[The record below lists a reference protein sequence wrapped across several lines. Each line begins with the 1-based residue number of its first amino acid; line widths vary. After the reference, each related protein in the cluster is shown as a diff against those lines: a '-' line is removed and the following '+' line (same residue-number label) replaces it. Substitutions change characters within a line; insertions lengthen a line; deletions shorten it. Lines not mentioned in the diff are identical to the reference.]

1 MTAVLDNPLAVCP
14 YQCEDG
20 YYIVPGHGGGQYPC
34 PRCRPFESAQV
45 RKTMMIVV
53 GVCGAVFALGI
64 IGLVA
69 FS

>member
-34 PRCRPFESAQV
+34 PRCRPFEAA
-45 RKTMMIVV
+45 KTAKAMKVVLIVFGALYIL
-53 GVCGAVFALGI
+53 GV
-64 IGLVA
+64 IGMVA